1 MKLKF
6 VMIPIFLLLF
16 CAECKKNNSG
26 KDGLSSSVIDLQKI
40 WDEQRILINPD
51 KGWYHHYYDNGT
63 WGYKIKQDADAD
75 KFPGLHHFYI
85 RIPWALL
92 EPQEGLYDW
101 SLIDD
106 LEKKWVPKGMK
117 FSFCITAKE
126 TNLQYATPKWVRD
139 AGAKGQDVVR
149 SENWIVNT
157 WEPDYGDVIFL
168 QKLENFHKAFAAR
181 YDGKDWVTEIVTGSV
196 GTWGEGH
203 SSFSSE
209 KIYPVEVFKKH
220 LDLYK
225 RAYKKSQL
233 VTGDDWIK
241 WNRNSSETE
250 ELKIYAGQLGYSYRD
265 DSILVDYWLKNLPAN
280 QASVAA
286 PFLFESVYK
295 KYPTTLECQHYQL
308 VKQDGNWTVPNGA
321 TKGADNLKKAIE
333 ITHASYVGFHGY
345 LDEWLNENPQ
355 ITGTLLNKMGYW
367 YFPKLLDM
375 PGGLKIGVSNSI
387 SVTWL
392 NKGVAPAY
400 NKYNLYIRFVSTANA
415 SVVYEQPVAES
426 DNTKWSNDAET
437 KETYSV
443 ALPANLVK
451 GKYLLQISL
460 KKEIPNKPARVIELG
475 LALSKRSNDGYYT
488 VSEVTVE

>member
-1 MKLKF
+1 MKLKLLTAAL
-6 VMIPIFLLLF
+6 VFLFF
-16 CAECKKNNSG
+16 CTKCKKSNNINSDGSG
-26 KDGLSSSVIDLQKI
+26 SVIDLQNI
-40 WDEQRILINPD
+40 WDDQRGLINPD

-63 WGYKIKQDADAD
+63 WGYKIKQDAEAD
-75 KFPGLHHFYI
+75 NFPGLHHFYI
-85 RIPWALL
+85 RIPWSLL
-92 EPQEGLYDW
+92 EPQEGVYDW

-117 FSFCITAKE
+117 FSFCITSKE

-157 WEPDYGDVIFL
+157 WEPDYGDVVFL
-168 QKLENFHKAFAAR
+168 NKLENFHKAFAAR
-181 YDGKDWVTEIVTGSV
+181 YDGKDWVTEIVTGSI

-209 KIYPVEVFKKH
+209 KVYPVEVFKKH
-220 LDLYK
+220 LDIYK

-241 WNRNSSETE
+241 WQRNSTEVE
-250 ELKIYAGQLGYSYRD
+250 ELKAYASQLGYTYRD

-295 KYPTTLECQHYQL
+295 KYPTTLECEHYWL
-308 VKQDGNWTVPNGA
+308 LKQNGNWAVPNG
-321 TKGADNLKKAIE
+321 TGRGADNLKKAIE
-333 ITHASYVGFHGY
+333 ITHATYVGFHGY

-355 ITGTLLNKMGYW
+355 IALTLLNKMGYW
-367 YFPKLLDM
+367 YFPKLLDVN
-375 PGGLKIGVSNSI
+375 GSLKTGTSNNV

-400 NKYNLYIRFVSTANA
+400 HKYNLYMRLVSSTNA
-415 SVVYEQPVAES
+415 SVKYEQPITKS
-426 DNTKWSNDAET
+426 DNTKWNNDAET
-437 KETYSV
+437 RETYSIS
-443 ALPANLVK
+443 LPTNMAK
-451 GKYLLQISL
+451 GKYLLQVIL
-460 KKEIPNKPARVIELG
+460 KNEIPNKPARNIEIGVIT
-475 LALSKRSNDGYYT
+475 ANRDKDGYYT
-488 VSEVTVE
+488 LSEVTVE